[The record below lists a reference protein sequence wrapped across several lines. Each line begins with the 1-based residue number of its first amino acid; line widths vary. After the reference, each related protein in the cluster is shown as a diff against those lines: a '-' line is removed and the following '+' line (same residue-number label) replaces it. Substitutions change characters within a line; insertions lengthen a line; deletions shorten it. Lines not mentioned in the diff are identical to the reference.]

1 MDDFNE
7 YIPGQAYADFKDE
20 MVSEYTLGQPRLPT
34 GTTTYKSG
42 ATSTTT
48 ATPYG
53 YHLQMRGP
61 KKSAQSTTVTP
72 REEFAAA
79 TEFYSSLTPEE
90 SERLAD
96 ALRPVI
102 ATDDLIQATPAD
114 PVELV
119 TDPERETVVSR
130 AERTQGL

>member
-7 YIPGQAYADFKDE
+7 YVPGQAYANLKDE

-61 KKSAQSTTVTP
+61 KSAVQSPTVTP

-119 TDPERETVVSR
+119 TDPEGETVVPR